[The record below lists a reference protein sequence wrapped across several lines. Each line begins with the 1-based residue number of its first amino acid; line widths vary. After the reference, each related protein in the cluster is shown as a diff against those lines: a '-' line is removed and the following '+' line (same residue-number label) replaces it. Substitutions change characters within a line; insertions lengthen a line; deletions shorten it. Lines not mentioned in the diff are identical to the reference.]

1 MDKLIKEEFET
12 FLELK
17 LRLQRLQIVHDLR
30 MLQREVLKA
39 EDVPDHDKATQY
51 DILDKAIKLV
61 NDMDSDEKE
70 SA

>member
-1 MDKLIKEEFET
+1 MDEEIRDKFGT
-12 FLELK
+12 IIELK
-17 LRLQRLQIVHDLR
+17 LRLQKLQIVHDLR

-39 EDVPDHDKATQY
+39 EDVPDHHKAIQY
-51 DILDKAIKLV
+51 DILDEAIKLV

>member
-1 MDKLIKEEFET
+1 MDEEIRDKFGT
-12 FLELK
+12 IIELK

-39 EDVPDHDKATQY
+39 EDVPDHHKAIQY
-51 DILDKAIKLV
+51 DILDEAIKLV

>member
-1 MDKLIKEEFET
+1 MDEEIRDKFGT
-12 FLELK
+12 IIELK
-17 LRLQRLQIVHDLR
+17 LRLQKLQIVHDLR

-51 DILDKAIKLV
+51 DILDEDIKLV
-61 NDMDSDEKE
+61 NNMDSDEKE

>member
-1 MDKLIKEEFET
+1 MDEEIRDKFGT
-12 FLELK
+12 IIELK

-39 EDVPDHDKATQY
+39 EDVPDHDKAKQY
-51 DILDKAIKLV
+51 DILDEAIKLV

>member
-12 FLELK
+12 FLDLK
-17 LRLQRLQIVHDLR
+17 LRLQKLQIVHDLR

-39 EDVPDHDKATQY
+39 EDTPDYHKAIQY
-51 DILDKAIKLV
+51 DILDEAIKLV
-61 NDMDSDEKE
+61 NDMNSDEKE

>member
-1 MDKLIKEEFET
+1 MDEEIRDKFGT
-12 FLELK
+12 IIELK

-39 EDVPDHDKATQY
+39 EDVPDHHKAIQY
-51 DILDKAIKLV
+51 DILDEAIKLV

-70 SA
+70 SV

>member
-1 MDKLIKEEFET
+1 MNEEIRDKFGTII
-12 FLELK
+12 ELK

-30 MLQREVLKA
+30 TLQREVLKA

-51 DILDKAIKLV
+51 DILDEAIKLV